1 MLDIMRRRKGAV
13 RIVLSIVVVSVAGSF
28 ALALYGVWGG
38 ALSGNEQGAPNWIAS
53 VDGEQIPVR
62 LYQRQRGLL
71 IQDFRERLG
80 GQQVPEETLTRLAE
94 QQALGILLGTYL
106 AQREAERA
114 GLRVTQPEVSDAIVN
129 TEGFQRNG
137 QFVGAQQYRRQLAA
151 FGMQPAE
158 FEQEVAVQLAANKL
172 RGAISALARVDE
184 AQIEKKYHDE
194 VERVDVNYVLFSDT
208 TYADA
213 RTPGEAELRS
223 HFSSHPEK
231 YMTPEG
237 RRAAFVLFDR
247 EAKAASS
254 PVPDD
259 RLRDYYEKN
268 KGSLYTHK
276 EQRRASHILVKVP
289 PDAAADQDATAR
301 DKVDQ
306 ILQRLRG
313 GEDFATVAR
322 QSSDDAGSA
331 ASGGDLGFFER
342 GRMVKEFDDAAFALQ
357 VGAISDVV
365 KSPFGYHII
374 KATDSRP
381 AGEQPFEEVKD
392 DIRRT
397 LSVQTAQEEIR
408 KAADEFAA
416 RLASQ
421 EASFDK
427 TAAAAGV
434 NLEDTGFFVK
444 GEPAGRL
451 GRLPQVD
458 DAVFAL
464 KPGGVS
470 APVAV
475 PQGLAIFS
483 LTEIRAPQPAPFDT
497 VRAKVESDLK
507 IFRARG
513 KARGIAS
520 EIVAG
525 SGSLGARAEKRK
537 LEVKSFP
544 AVSRMQ
550 PLPPLTDAIKS
561 AAFTAT
567 PGSVLGPFESEDGL
581 VVIEVTGKSPKTP
594 EEAAKERASLRLRL
608 LDEERSSIYQTFISH
623 LQKNAKIDIN
633 DTLLQQG
640 RTRG

>member
-1 MLDIMRRRKGAV
+1 MLDIMRRRKGAI

-38 ALSGNEQGAPNWIAS
+38 ALSGNVQGSPTWIAS

-71 IQDFRERLG
+71 MQDFRERLG
-80 GQQVPEETLTRLAE
+80 GQQIPEETLTKLAE
-94 QQALGILLGTYL
+94 QQALGLLLGTYL
-106 AQREAERA
+106 ARHEAERA
-114 GLRVTQPEVSDAIVN
+114 GLRVTSPEVSDAIQN
-129 TEGFQRNG
+129 TPGFQRNG
-137 QFVGAQQYRRQLAA
+137 QFVGAKQYRRQLAS
-151 FGMQPAE
+151 FGMEPAE

-172 RGAISALARVDE
+172 RDAIAALARIDD
-184 AQIEKKYHDE
+184 AQIEKRYHDE
-194 VERVDVNYVLFSDT
+194 VERVDVNYVLLSDT

-213 RTPGEAELRS
+213 RTPSDAELRS

-237 RRAAFVLFDR
+237 RQAAYVLFDR

-254 PVPDD
+254 AVPDD
-259 RLRDYYEKN
+259 RLRDYYDKN
-268 KGSLYTHK
+268 KASLYTHN
-276 EQRRASHILVKVP
+276 EQRRASHILVKAAP
-289 PDAAADQDATAR
+289 GATPDQDAAAR
-301 DKVDQ
+301 DKAAQ
-306 ILQRLRG
+306 TLKMLQA

-322 QSSDDAGSA
+322 QSSDDAASA

-342 GRMVKEFDDAAFALQ
+342 GRMVKEFDDAAFSLQ
-357 VGAISDVV
+357 VGALSDVV

-374 KATDSRP
+374 KVIDSRP
-381 AGEQPFEEVKD
+381 AGVQPFEEVKD

-408 KAADEFAA
+408 KAADDFAA
-416 RLASQ
+416 KLGKQ

-427 TAAAAGV
+427 TAAAAGLNV
-434 NLEDTGFFVK
+434 EDTGFFGK

-475 PQGLAIFS
+475 PQGLAVFS
-483 LTEIRAPQPAPFDT
+483 LSEIRAPQPAPFESI
-497 VRAKVESDLK
+497 RAKVESDLK
-507 IFRARG
+507 TFRARE
-513 KARGIAS
+513 KARGISS
-520 EIVAG
+520 EIMAG
-525 SGSLGARAEKRK
+525 SGTLGARAEKRK
-537 LEVKSFP
+537 LEVKSYP
-544 AVSRMQ
+544 AVSRTQ

-561 AAFTAT
+561 AAFAAT
-567 PGSVLGPFESEDGL
+567 PGSVLGPFDSEDGL
-581 VVIEVTGKSPKTP
+581 VVVEVTGKSPKTP
-594 EEAAKERASLRLRL
+594 EEAAKERANLRLRL
-608 LDEERSSIYQTFISH
+608 LDEERNSIYQAFISH

-640 RTRG
+640 RARG